1 MTKVAIDLFS
11 GTGSA
16 TKAFQESSNWQV
28 FRVEKDPE
36 KVEEYGAEFQADV
49 LDLEPEDLPEPDFIW
64 ASPPC
69 TDFSVA
75 GINKTWTKQNLPRR
89 QSVAHSIKLV
99 YHSLWLIQELD
110 PDFWFL
116 ENPQGMLRRIMPRPP
131 TGQVTYCQYGMDYM
145 KPTDLWGRHPA
156 SMEYRTCSPGDRCH
170 ISNSRGENTYR
181 DTTRATAV
189 HGDTAAERAKVP
201 YKLSK
206 AILKAVENPG
216 CKLQQ
221 ASLADVRGKNSER
234 PDSE

>member
-1 MTKVAIDLFS
+1 MLLTKVAIDLFS

-16 TKAFQESSNWQV
+16 TKAFQRSDKWQV

-36 KVEEYGAEFQADV
+36 KAAEYDAELQADV
-49 LDLEPEDLPEPDFIW
+49 LELEPEDLPQPDFVW

-75 GINKTWTKQNLPRR
+75 GIAKTWTKQNLPRR
-89 QSVAHSIKLV
+89 QSVADSVQLV
-99 YHSLWLIQELD
+99 YHTLWLIQELN

-116 ENPQGMLRRIMPRPP
+116 ENPRGMLRRIMPRPP

-156 SMEYRTCSPGDRCH
+156 SMEYHTCSPGDQCH
-170 ISNSRGENTYR
+170 ISNSREANTFG

-189 HGDTAAERAKVP
+189 HGDNAAERARVP

-206 AILKAVENPG
+206 AILKAVESPDR
-216 CKLQQ
+216 KIQQ
-221 ASLADVRGKNSER
+221 ASLADVREKNGDDE
-234 PDSE
+234 